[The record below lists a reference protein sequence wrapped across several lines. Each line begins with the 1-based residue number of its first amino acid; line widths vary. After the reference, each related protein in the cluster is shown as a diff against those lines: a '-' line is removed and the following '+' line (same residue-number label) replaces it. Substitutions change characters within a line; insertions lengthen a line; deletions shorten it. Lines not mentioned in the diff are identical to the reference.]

1 MGKREQGAQRLG
13 IRGLPPSPALIT
25 SRRDQ
30 EMELSSA
37 RAPSTPG
44 DCSGQ
49 NLNQCTHTGVQEMP
63 ASTTAHTWACRRCQL
78 QPRHTRGCA
87 GDATFNHGTHAG
99 VEEMPASTTAHT
111 QVWRRCHLQPVHTR
125 GCAGDATF
133 NHGTHA
139 GVEEMPPALLLF
151 TGAQRL
157 LQAPVLWGGNFRA
170 SRFRAPP
177 ARQRIRN

>member
-1 MGKREQGAQRLG
+1 MRSGLCLAHQGGQELGELWWWKRRPSPAGKREQGAQRLG
-13 IRGLPPSPALIT
+13 VRGLPPSPALIT
-25 SRRDQ
+25 SRRNGTK
-30 EMELSSA
+30 LG
-37 RAPSTPG
+37 PG
-44 DCSGQ
+44 
-49 NLNQCTHTGVQEMP
+49 TE
-63 ASTTAHTWACRRCQL
+63 
-78 QPRHTRGCA
+78 
-87 GDATFNHGTHAG
+87 HAG
-99 VEEMPASTTAHT
+99 GLQRAKP
-111 QVWRRCHLQPVHTR
+111 QPVHTR

-133 NHGTHA
+133 SHGTHA